1 MALFPCFLLRLPFYC
16 VPEKSPYSKLLLD
29 IVGDNTTRERCSE
42 APSVR
47 LKHLLCPFV
56 RFALEMQL
64 YVLASAC
71 VLHHLTY
78 LLVHFS

>member
-1 MALFPCFLLRLPFYC
+1 LSVTIPQESDAQRRLRSASNIFF
-16 VPEKSPYSKLLLD
+16 
-29 IVGDNTTRERCSE
+29 
-42 APSVR
+42 A
-47 LKHLLCPFV
+47 PFV

-64 YVLASAC
+64 YVRASAC